1 MKKTL
6 KTTVFASAALLVG
19 LMLLLPAV
27 AEDADDVKA
36 RILANLLLKFPKLE
50 EAVASVG
57 ELTPTEFE
65 GLDAGSLTR
74 RGHQPQKF
82 LVSRDGKKLW
92 LVGDPIDVSR
102 SKAEIEVAL
111 AERAKAKALEAEQRQ
126 ATLAKATEG
135 MPVRGKQD
143 ATVTIV
149 EFSDFQCPYCS
160 RGADTMEQVLEKYPN
175 DVKFVFKHF
184 PLGNHNWAK
193 PAAIATHCAAKQ
205 SDEAFW
211 TLHDKYFSGQKQI
224 NAGNL
229 IAKTKSFLGDSGID
243 MAQWSTCAEDE
254 SSPEYQA
261 ASAAVDADLALGKQ
275 LGVSG
280 TPGFFVNGEFL
291 NGAQPLTAFAP
302 LIEKARM

>member
-19 LMLLLPAV
+19 MMLLLPAV

-36 RILANLLLKFPKLE
+36 RILANLKLKYPQLE
-50 EAVASVG
+50 EGATVG
-57 ELTPTEFE
+57 ELTPSGFE
-65 GLDAGSLTR
+65 GLDEGSLNM
-74 RGHQPQKF
+74 RGRPPQKF
-82 LVSRDGKKLW
+82 LVSHDGKKLW
-92 LVGDPIDVSR
+92 LVGEPVDVSR
-102 SKAEIEVAL
+102 SQAEIEVAL
-111 AERAKAKALEAEQRQ
+111 AERAKAKALEAEQRKV
-126 ATLAKATEG
+126 TLAKAIEG
-135 MPVRGKQD
+135 MPARGNQN
-143 ATVTIV
+143 ASVTIV

-160 RGADTMEQVLEKYPN
+160 RGADTMEQVLAKYPD

-184 PLGNHNWAK
+184 PLGFHNWAK

-211 TLHDKYFSGQKQI
+211 VLHDKYFSGQKQI
-224 NAGNL
+224 NVGNL
-229 IAKTKSFLGDSGID
+229 IAKSKGFLGDAGID

-254 SSPEYQA
+254 SSAEYQA
-261 ASAAVDADLALGKQ
+261 ASAAVDADMELGKQ

-280 TPGFFVNGEFL
+280 TAGFFVNGEFL